1 MADDTLFTRDEVLG
15 GLPARRA
22 ATLLFLIESRTAH
35 MVVRSQQD
43 AELFL
48 TEEIAKERELA
59 FLEAFAMGQDPP
71 LRPTIQ
77 DLKHYAP
84 QWTSLVPANPSVR
97 AAVAHLFGQKYT
109 FTAQTAPGIRRAL
122 GLDDEAVQRA
132 YHRLYN
138 EPLEALF
145 APQITFGEQLRWNW
159 STLTQWPE
167 LLSPFWTTFLLTLAL
182 GLPQACLGLPIGPI
196 LALYLELG

>member
-1 MADDTLFTRDEVLG
+1 M
-15 GLPARRA
+15 
-22 ATLLFLIESRTAH
+22 
-35 MVVRSQQD
+35 
-43 AELFL
+43 FL

-77 DLKHYAP
+77 DLEHYAP

-182 GLPQACLGLPIGPI
+182 GLPQACLGLPIALAHIGPLPGI
-196 LALYLELG
+196 GLIVLFGLINVFTMACMAEACTRSGSMHYGIFRTNGNGLPGG